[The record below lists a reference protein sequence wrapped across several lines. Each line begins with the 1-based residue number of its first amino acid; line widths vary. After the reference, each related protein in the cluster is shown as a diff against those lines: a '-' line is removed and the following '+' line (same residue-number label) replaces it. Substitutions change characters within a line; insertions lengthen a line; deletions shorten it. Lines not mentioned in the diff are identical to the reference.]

1 MVNRVVIGDWN
12 GTGDYRIRGSRIGS
26 DVLAALD
33 PEQLAFDSA
42 WKDGGVVYQTGTV
55 SVFGGNSGNP
65 PSPTTINFAET
76 LPSIPFVLT
85 WRKLNET
92 QSQMGA
98 ASADDNTYRIW
109 GCMATTTGLTFFG
122 PPGKNEEGT
131 FTVAYVVIR
140 SLTDG

>member
-26 DVLAALD
+26 DVLAALA

-55 SVFGGNSGNP
+55 SVFGGDSANV
-65 PSPTTINFAET
+65 PTPTFLNFAET

-85 WRKLNET
+85 WRKLSAT

-98 ASADDNTYRIW
+98 ARTEDNSYRTW
-109 GCMATTTGLTFFG
+109 HCMASTTGLTFLG
-122 PPGKNEEGT
+122 PNFDTSGT

-140 SLTDG
+140 SLTNG